1 MRGWEKFPSP
11 PLLQKISEWRENQE
25 KLVGYIPR
33 KNFKKVFTASAATCS
48 HKKNYKLISN

>member
-33 KNFKKVFTASAATCS
+33 KNFKKALLLLLQPVLT
-48 HKKNYKLISN
+48 KKLQTNQ